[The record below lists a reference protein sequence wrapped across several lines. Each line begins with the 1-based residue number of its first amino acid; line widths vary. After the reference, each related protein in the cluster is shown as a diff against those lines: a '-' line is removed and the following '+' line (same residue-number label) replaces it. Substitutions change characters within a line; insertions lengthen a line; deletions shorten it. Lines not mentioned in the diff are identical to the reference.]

1 MHKFANPA
9 RFQRLA
15 TRLQPW
21 LAVLCAVLLGVGL
34 YYALYAS
41 PPDYQQGETVRIM
54 YVHVPAAFL
63 ASMVYGA
70 MALGSASFLIW
81 RHPLGDVLAQA
92 SAPIGAGFT
101 FLTLATGSLWGRP
114 MWGTWWE
121 WDARMT
127 SVLVLFFLY
136 IGYIALAQSLD
147 HQERSKKVLAA
158 LVLVGVVNLPI
169 IKFSVEWWNTLHQP
183 AGLIRLG
190 GSATHSSMQTPLW
203 IMLGGFTAFY
213 LLLLCMRM
221 RALLLQQKIRR
232 LQSLLF

>member
-21 LAVLCAVLLGVGL
+21 LAMLCTGLLAVGL

-63 ASMVYGA
+63 ASMIYGT

-92 SAPIGAGFT
+92 SAPIGAAFT
-101 FLTLATGSLWGRP
+101 FLTLVTGSLWGKP

-158 LVLVGVVNLPI
+158 LVLIGVVNLPI

-190 GSATHSSMQTPLW
+190 GSATHGSMQTPLW
-203 IMLGGFTAFY
+203 IMLGGFLTFY

-232 LQSLLF
+232 LQSQLF